1 MRAAHLICPETSH
14 RETSHSAWALKS
26 SLSKL
31 AFQGVKLFYALSPY
45 LCAGFI
51 FIALQASAAH
61 AAAPIAHAAPP
72 AESFIQQNIDKGYAI
87 LADTSLT
94 PQKRAEN
101 FRGLL
106 GGVMDG
112 KRVAVFTLGP
122 YTRSA
127 SGAQI
132 DGFSDAF
139 LDFVIAVLQHD
150 IAGNPGETL
159 TVTGSVMRAP
169 DDITVMAKLI
179 GSPRANGAPINMGFR
194 VRKDANGADK
204 IVDLQVEGVSMAM
217 AQRSDFGAW
226 LQQHDG
232 DVPGLTR
239 ELENRAALFH
249 EADAQAPGA
258 SGTSSH

>member
-1 MRAAHLICPETSH
+1 MRAAILICPETSH
-14 RETSHSAWALKS
+14 RALAIKSA
-26 SLSKL
+26 LSNL
-31 AFQGVKLFYALSPY
+31 AYQGVKLFYALSVY

-51 FIALQASAAH
+51 FIALQAPAAH
-61 AAAPIAHAAPP
+61 AASPIAHAAPT
-72 AESFIQQNIDKGYAI
+72 AETFIQQNIDKGYAI
-87 LADTSLT
+87 LNDTSLS

-106 GGVMDG
+106 GGIMDG

-127 SGAQI
+127 SGTQI

-159 TVTGSVMRAP
+159 TVTGSVVRAP
-169 DDITVMAKLI
+169 DDVIVMAKLL
-179 GSPRANGAPINMGFR
+179 GSAKTNGAPINMAFR
-194 VRKDANGADK
+194 VRKDAKGADT

-217 AQRSDFGAW
+217 AQRSDFSAW

-232 DVPGLTR
+232 DVAGLTR
-239 ELENRAALFH
+239 ELENRAALFRD
-249 EADAQAPGA
+249 ADAQAQTGNVA
-258 SGTSSH
+258 SSH